1 MRFSKIAICALILC
15 AALLAV
21 GCADKGSGVYVQSV
35 ADLCGYAQSGTDAF
49 SGVVAS
55 ESVCEVSRDADK
67 KIDETFVSVGDSVG
81 EGDKLFCYDSD
92 DLQLKLDKEKLELE
106 QLKASVEDYKRQID
120 ELEAEKKAAAADMQ
134 LQYTVQIQ
142 SVKLDLKEAQ
152 INCASKQESVDKSAE
167 MLKDT
172 EVTSPV
178 SGRVTWIAD
187 GESSGAVYIKI
198 QQSDSYIISCVLGEL
213 QRGSVSEG
221 DRVAILSRT
230 DSAAIWYGTVS
241 KVDYGSTSQDSRSDG
256 EYSDTATRYKF
267 YVQPDSAEGLIIGQH
282 VYVTENMPETD
293 GICISAGFVCE
304 DEDGKFVWADN
315 GSGRLERCAV
325 TAEAADDD
333 ADSVVITDGLSLDD
347 FIAYPDSGCA
357 VGAAAVRYSYNAA
370 ADAEDAGDGDY
381 DDIAA

>member
-1 MRFSKIAICALILC
+1 MRISKIAICALLLC
-15 AALLAV
+15 ASLLAV

-49 SGVVAS
+49 SGVAAS

-67 KIDETFVSVGDSVG
+67 KIAETFVAVGDSVDKG
-81 EGDKLFCYDSD
+81 YKLFSYDSD
-92 DLQLKLDKEKLELE
+92 DLQLKLDKQKLELE
-106 QLKASVEDYKRQID
+106 QLKASVEDYKRRID

-142 SVKLDLKEAQ
+142 AVKLDLKEAQ
-152 INCASKQESVDKSAE
+152 INCASKQESVEKSAGILE
-167 MLKDT
+167 DT
-172 EVTSPV
+172 EVISPV

-187 GESSGAVYIKI
+187 NESSGTVYIKI
-198 QQSDSYIISCVLGEL
+198 QQSDSFIISCVLGEL

-230 DSAAIWYGTVS
+230 DSSAIWYGTVS

-267 YVQPDSAEGLIIGQH
+267 YVQPDSAEGLILGQH
-282 VYVTENMPETD
+282 VYVTANIPERE

-315 GSGRLERCAV
+315 GSGRLERRAV
-325 TAEAADDD
+325 TAEAADGD

-357 VGAAAVRYSYNAA
+357 VGAAVVRYSYNAA
-370 ADAEDAGDGDY
+370 ADAGDAGDGDY
-381 DDIAA
+381 GDIAA